1 MHAIKIPLVTNL
13 VSGVQNP
20 NLSKNNNV
28 LDGESAA
35 SSSTPT
41 AANSPRAARIE
52 SLEGNIRINVLFTGV
67 HIFTHGVHNDVGTH
81 IHLHRAIPGVEA
93 AAAARGG
100 GVQREHNG
108 RVVQPGIP
116 LFDHFE
122 HL

>member
-1 MHAIKIPLVTNL
+1 MRH
-13 VSGVQNP
+13 GNP
-20 NLSKNNNV
+20 DLSKNNNV

-35 SSSTPT
+35 SGGTPA

-52 SLEGNIRINVLFTGV
+52 GLEGNIRINVLFAGL
-67 HIFTHGVHNDVGTH
+67 HIFTHGVHDDEGTH
-81 IHLHRAIPGVEA
+81 IHLHRAAPRVRA

-108 RVVQPGIP
+108 RVVHPGIP
-116 LFDHFE
+116 LFDHLE